1 MLSPHMHI
9 LFQKILKIY
18 VTPKQK
24 KEGLFV
30 VGWCVSMAT
39 MELVGSKVLL
49 AGAAGYTLNTVE
61 NRRT

>member
-1 MLSPHMHI
+1 MLSPHMRI
-9 LFQKILKIY
+9 LFKKISKIY
-18 VTPKQK
+18 VTPKQN

-39 MELVGSKVLL
+39 VELVGSKVLL
-49 AGAAGYTLNTVE
+49 AGAAGYTLSTVE